1 MIFQAELWVSMAV
14 FAFVTSVTPGPNNMM
29 LLASGVNFGVRATLP
44 HLLGISCGHFIMLM
58 AVGLGLGE
66 LFIRVPVIYQVMQV
80 LGMAYMLYL
89 AWGIVKSGPP
99 PEDEA
104 RRDVCSMMHMTG
116 FLGGDYAHSKEWDC
130 FKDGHTGFSPEI
142 QNFRDIFYGYKDEL
156 RAERDE
162 ARREVCE
169 LKSLNFEGKIT
180 PKAYAEMRK
189 WDCFNKDS
197 Q

>member
-1 MIFQAELWVSMAV
+1 MPKYQALDYRLRCHTKRTDLPADVLRDISEAYVRLLNLEEECNKNKQLQAE
-14 FAFVTSVTPGPNNMM
+14 
-29 LLASGVNFGVRATLP
+29 R
-44 HLLGISCGHFIMLM
+44 
-58 AVGLGLGE
+58 
-66 LFIRVPVIYQVMQV
+66 
-80 LGMAYMLYL
+80 
-89 AWGIVKSGPP
+89 
-99 PEDEA
+99 DEA

-116 FLGGDYAHSKEWDC
+116 FLAGDYAHSKGWDC

-180 PKAYAEMRK
+180 PKGYAEMRK
-189 WDCFNKDS
+189 WDCFKEDGK
-197 Q
+197 

>member
-1 MIFQAELWVSMAV
+1 MTDYQPLNYRLRCHTKRGDLPPDVLRDICEAYVRLLNLEEECIKKNQMQAE
-14 FAFVTSVTPGPNNMM
+14 
-29 LLASGVNFGVRATLP
+29 R
-44 HLLGISCGHFIMLM
+44 
-58 AVGLGLGE
+58 
-66 LFIRVPVIYQVMQV
+66 
-80 LGMAYMLYL
+80 
-89 AWGIVKSGPP
+89 
-99 PEDEA
+99 DEA

-116 FLGGDYAHSKEWDC
+116 FLGGDYAHSKGWDC

-189 WDCFNKDS
+189 WDCFEENSK
-197 Q
+197 